1 MYDKKT
7 INRILE
13 IFKHTG
19 CTVNKITIHTQ
30 GCYDESINEFVEK
43 PIYVLHLDKLVSID
57 EEDKLTKLLKKTL
70 SEEFIICGNG
80 DWISQF

>member
-7 INRILE
+7 VNKILE
-13 IFKHTG
+13 IFKETG

-30 GCYDESINEFVEK
+30 GVYDEVLNEFVEA
-43 PIYVLHLDKLVSID
+43 PIYVLHLDKFVPIN
-57 EEDKLTKLLKKTL
+57 EEDRIVKLLKRTL
-70 SEEFIICGNG
+70 SDEFIICGNG